1 MRRATTGRRVMGE
14 RCRRSVA
21 LRSFRAVVGSERVS
35 ARVAN
40 ALAMASPIAMAS
52 AIAFT
57 IAAASLPAQTK
68 EPFKGL
74 DAFVQQAMALQQ
86 VPGLAL
92 AIVRNDSVLY
102 LRGYG
107 VEKVATH
114 TPVDENTI
122 FAIGSSTKAFTATLV
137 ALMVSDGRMR
147 FDGKVSDYLPD
158 FRLYD
163 PYESAEVTIRDAL
176 AHRTSLPRADLLW
189 YGSAFTRSEI
199 LHRFRFNEPDRS
211 FRSEFVYNNVMVMA
225 AGEAAARVAGTS
237 WDSLV
242 SARLF
247 APLHMTSSTTSIRP
261 LVGNPRFAAPHMP
274 GPDGPVAIEPVNIDN
289 IGPAGSIN
297 STARDMAQWL
307 RFQLGA
313 GVYDGTR
320 LVDEGALLETH
331 TPQMVRIG
339 KSRQDSTGVFNTY
352 GMGWF
357 IERYRGQVLL
367 QHGGEIDGFTA
378 MVAMLPERNVGVVVL
393 SNRTASIIPTAVMRY
408 VFDHQLGIQRDWLA
422 EATPRKRERA
432 GPQPGGQTPA
442 IQSESPTRLA
452 SYTGTYNN
460 RMYGDMIVAID
471 GGKLQMTRE
480 GGVWKGNLE
489 YVNATNFRWLIRGET
504 GPLIAFDVGADG
516 TVGALTMRMGA
527 EKIEYQKSRSTGE
540 VGK

>member
-1 MRRATTGRRVMGE
+1 MRRATTGRHAMGE
-14 RCRRSVA
+14 RFQRAAA
-21 LRSFRAVVGSERVS
+21 LLCSRAVAASAQVS
-35 ARVAN
+35 ARAGV
-40 ALAMASPIAMAS
+40 ALAVAS
-52 AIAFT
+52 AFAFT
-57 IAAASLPAQTK
+57 IATASLPAQTK

-74 DAFVQQAMALQQ
+74 DVFVKQAMALQQ
-86 VPGLAL
+86 VPGLSL

-107 VEKVATH
+107 VEEVGTS

-122 FAIGSSTKAFTATLV
+122 FAIGSSTKAFTAILV
-137 ALMVSDGRMR
+137 AMMVSEGKMD
-147 FDGKVSDYLPD
+147 FDGKVSSYLPD

-163 PYESAEVTIRDAL
+163 PYESAEVTVRDAL

-189 YGSAFTRSEI
+189 YGSTFTRPEI
-199 LHRFRFNEPDRS
+199 LQRFRFNEPDRS
-211 FRSEFVYNNVMVMA
+211 FRSVFVYNNIMVMA

-242 SARLF
+242 STRVF
-247 APLHMTSSTTSIRP
+247 TPLHMMSSTTSIRP
-261 LVGNPRFAAPHMP
+261 LAGNARFASPHVP

-313 GVYDGTR
+313 GVYDGKR
-320 LVDEGALLETH
+320 LVDEGPFLETH
-331 TPQMVRIG
+331 MPQMIRIG
-339 KSRQDSTGVFNTY
+339 KPRLDSTGVFNTY

-357 IERYRGQVLL
+357 IERYRGEVLL

-393 SNRTASIIPTAVMRY
+393 SNRTASIVPTVVMHY

-422 EATPRKRERA
+422 EATPRKRDKA
-432 GPQPGGQTPA
+432 GPRPEGQTPA
-442 IQSESPTRLA
+442 KRLVPPAPLA
-452 SYTGTYNN
+452 SYAGTYRN
-460 RMYGDMIVAID
+460 RMYGDMTVAVD
-471 GGKLQMTRE
+471 GGKLQMTRQ
-480 GGVWKGNLE
+480 GGVWKADLE
-489 YVNATNFRWLIRGET
+489 YVNATNFRWLIRGDT
-504 GPLIAFDVGADG
+504 GPIIAFDVGTDG
-516 TVGALTMRMGA
+516 KAEALMLRMGA
-527 EKIEYQKSRSTGE
+527 EKIEYQRSRSSGE